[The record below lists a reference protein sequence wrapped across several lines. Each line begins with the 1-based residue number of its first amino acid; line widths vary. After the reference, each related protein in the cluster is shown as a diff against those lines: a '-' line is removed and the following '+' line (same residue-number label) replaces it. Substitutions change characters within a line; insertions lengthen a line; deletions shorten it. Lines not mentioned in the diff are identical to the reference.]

1 MPGTVIRLAVASVL
15 CLSYPVLAYLS
26 LSTSTELSTPI
37 IVGYLLIVA
46 LLLREIEGVAD
57 LVNAWR
63 GGDGGD

>member
-1 MPGTVIRLAVASVL
+1 MSGKVIRLIVASAL

-26 LSTSTELSTPI
+26 LNASTGMSTPI

-57 LVNAWR
+57 VISAWR
-63 GGDGGD
+63 GGGGD